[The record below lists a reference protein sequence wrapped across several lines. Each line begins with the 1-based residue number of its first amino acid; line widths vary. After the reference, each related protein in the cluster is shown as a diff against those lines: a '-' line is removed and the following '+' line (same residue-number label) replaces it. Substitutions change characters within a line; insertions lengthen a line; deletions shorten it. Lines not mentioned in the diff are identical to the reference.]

1 MGPGL
6 GSLVCLD
13 AVDST
18 HAMAVRLISQMD
30 DEGLE
35 LAPTV
40 ILAGRQSQG
49 RGRSSRAWASP
60 QGGLYLSWIRSGLE
74 IKVISLLPMLAAVAA
89 QEAMLAAGARGVG
102 IKWPNDLLVGRRKLA
117 GLVVHARHG
126 KPPWVTVGLGVNI
139 ATAPDLEGLA
149 PAAGSTRPLEP
160 VCLAELCPD
169 VDWQVR
175 RDDLATGFI
184 QSLEA
189 AVADPQ
195 TALAAW
201 RTGLIHRPGERMTV
215 RLGGDTT
222 TSGVF
227 SGLTDEGFLRL
238 EQNGAER
245 VITSGDVVGVV

>member
-6 GSLVCLD
+6 GSLVCLE

-49 RGRSSRAWASP
+49 RGRSARAWVSP
-60 QGGLYLSWIRSGLE
+60 EGGLYLSWIRSGLDTE
-74 IKVISLLPMLAAVAA
+74 LIALLPMLAAVAA
-89 QEAMLAAGARGVG
+89 RQAILAAGVEGVG

-126 KPPWVTVGLGVNI
+126 EPSWVAVGLGVNV
-139 ATAPDLEGLA
+139 ATAPDLEGLD
-149 PAAGSTRPLEP
+149 PAAGGGRPLEP
-160 VCLAELCPD
+160 VCLAELCPE
-169 VDWQVR
+169 VDWQGR
-175 RDDLATGFI
+175 RDDLAAGFI
-184 QSLEA
+184 QGLEA
-189 AVADPQ
+189 AVVDPQ

-201 RTGLIHRPGERMTV
+201 RSGLIHRPGERMIV

-227 SGLTDEGFLRL
+227 SGLTAEGFLRL
-238 EQNGAER
+238 EQDGAEQ
-245 VITSGDVVGVV
+245 VITSGDVIGVV